1 MPKAHVSSSLQQ
13 GVVFSGTAVNPP
25 IMTPFTG
32 QFDPIYSLQWKSG
45 LQGWTYFNE
54 SVIDVT
60 GLTTNKDES
69 LFFSSCDVQQ
79 PYPMQASDN
88 AGGFYPSAI
97 YEYFFITD
105 RRMTRE
111 EFQESIGTGAPGN
124 ASGVSFAASPVD
136 QQSLIFGF
144 ARAYES
150 YQATVTPIGATTL
163 NLREMW
169 QSNFGVGRST
179 ASAKLYCYH
188 CAWSYTGFGGGFN
201 FQVTVPD
208 TRFLVSYVSDKE
220 KDLVY
225 LQRLKRSYELQN
237 ELG

>member
-1 MPKAHVSSSLQQ
+1 MPKAHISSSLQQ
-13 GVVFSGTAVNPP
+13 GVVFSGTNVNPP
-25 IMTPFTG
+25 IMTPYTG
-32 QFDPIYSLQWKSG
+32 QFDPIYSLQWKAG

-69 LFFSSCDVQQ
+69 LFFSGCDVQQ
-79 PYPMQASDN
+79 PYPIQASDN
-88 AGGFYPSAI
+88 AGGFYPLAI

-111 EFQESIGTGAPGN
+111 EFQESIGPGAPGN

-144 ARAYES
+144 SRCYEP
-150 YQATVTPIGATTL
+150 YQAAGAGLPGSATTL

-169 QSNFGVGRST
+169 QSNFGFARST
-179 ASAKLYCYH
+179 ASNKLYCYH
-188 CAWSYTGFGGGFN
+188 CAWSYTQFN
-201 FQVTVPD
+201 FQVTIPD
-208 TRFLVSYVSDKE
+208 TRFIVSYVADKE
-220 KDLVY
+220 KDLAY

-237 ELG
+237 EL